1 MMRAASAALT
11 PLADALAL
19 LLRCAKPVAPR
30 SVPLVRAAGH
40 IAATSLTVPHDIPAG
55 LTALRDGFAVE
66 AAQIGGA
73 SPYAPVMLPRAP
85 AWVEAGERL
94 PPSTDAILAAEGLE
108 HRSAV
113 AEVGPGEGTRAAG
126 EDFPEGDALLTA
138 GERIEPRHL
147 LGLAAAGFVE
157 VAIREARIRL
167 VVTGAPDVLSPTL
180 SAVIA
185 RAGGLTETVAV
196 PDDPERIAHAI
207 AAKGADAVFV
217 LGGTGFGRSDCS
229 AEGLAQ
235 AGRVVAHGLAL
246 RPGETAGIGEAG
258 DRPVLLLPGRP
269 DAALAVI
276 LALGRPLIAALT
288 GAVETAPRT
297 ARASR
302 KITSTVGLAE
312 IIFVRCQGP
321 DIDPF
326 GGADLALRRLIEADG
341 FVLVPP
347 EREGYPVGSV
357 VEVVPL

>member
-1 MMRAASAALT
+1 MMRAPSAALT

-19 LLRCAKPVAPR
+19 LLRRATPVAPR
-30 SVPLVRAAGH
+30 SVPLARAAGH
-40 IAATSLTVPHDIPAG
+40 IAATSLRVPRDIPAG

-66 AAQIGGA
+66 AAQVGGA

-85 AWVEAGERL
+85 AWVEAGEHL
-94 PPSTDAILAAEGLE
+94 PPGTDAVLPAEGLE

-113 AEVGPGEGTRAAG
+113 VEVGPGEGTRAAA
-126 EDFPEGDALLTA
+126 EDFCEGDALLTA
-138 GERIEPRHL
+138 GERIAPRHL
-147 LGLAAAGFVE
+147 LGLAAAGFIE

-180 SAVIA
+180 GAVIA
-185 RAGGLTETVAV
+185 RAGGRTETVAV
-196 PDDPERIAHAI
+196 PDEPERIAHAI
-207 AAKGADAVFV
+207 AAEGADAVFV
-217 LGGTGFGRSDCS
+217 LGGTGFGRSDRS

-246 RPGETAGIGEAG
+246 RPGETAAIGEAG

-269 DAALAVI
+269 DAALAAV

-288 GAVETAPRT
+288 GAIEAVPRSGNI
-297 ARASR
+297 SR

-312 IIFVRCQGP
+312 IVFVRVDGP
-321 DIDPF
+321 DIEPL

-347 EREGYPVGSV
+347 EREGYPAGTV

>member
-66 AAQIGGA
+66 AEQISGA

-85 AWVEAGERL
+85 VWVEAGERL
-94 PPSTDAILAAEGLE
+94 PPRTDAILAAEGLE

-126 EDFPEGDALLTA
+126 EDFSEGDALLTA

-147 LGLAAAGFVE
+147 LGLAAAEFIE

-185 RAGGLTETVAV
+185 RSGGLTETVTV
-196 PDDPERIAHAI
+196 PDDPERIARAI
-207 AAKGADAVFV
+207 AADGADAVFV
-217 LGGTGFGRSDCS
+217 LGGTGFGRSDRS

-269 DAALAVI
+269 DAALAII

-288 GAVETAPRT
+288 GAIETAPRT

-302 KITSTVGLAE
+302 KITSSVGLAE

-321 DIDPF
+321 DIDPL

>member
-1 MMRAASAALT
+1 MRAASAALT

-19 LLRCAKPVAPR
+19 LLRHAAPVAPR
-30 SVPLVRAAGH
+30 SVPLARSAGH
-40 IAATSLTVPHDIPAG
+40 IAATSLTFPQDIPAG

-66 AAQIGGA
+66 AAQISGA
-73 SPYAPVMLPRAP
+73 SPYAPVTLPHAP

-94 PPSTDAILAAEGLE
+94 PPGTDAILAAEGLE

-126 EDFPEGDALLTA
+126 EDFSEGGALLTA

-147 LGLAAAGFVE
+147 LGLAAAGLFE

-180 SAVIA
+180 SALIA
-185 RAGGLTETVAV
+185 RAGGIAETVTV
-196 PDDPERIAHAI
+196 PDDAERIAHAI
-207 AAKGADAVFV
+207 AADGADAVFV
-217 LGGTGFGRSDCS
+217 LGGTGFGRSDRS

-246 RPGETAGIGEAG
+246 RPGETAGIGDAG

-269 DAALAVI
+269 DAALATV
-276 LALGRPLIAALT
+276 LALGRPLVAALT
-288 GAVETAPRT
+288 SAVEAAPRAGRT
-297 ARASR
+297 AR

-312 IIFVRCQGP
+312 IVFVRVQGT
-321 DIDPF
+321 DIEPL

-341 FVLVPP
+341 IVLVPP
-347 EREGYPVGSV
+347 EREGYPAGSL